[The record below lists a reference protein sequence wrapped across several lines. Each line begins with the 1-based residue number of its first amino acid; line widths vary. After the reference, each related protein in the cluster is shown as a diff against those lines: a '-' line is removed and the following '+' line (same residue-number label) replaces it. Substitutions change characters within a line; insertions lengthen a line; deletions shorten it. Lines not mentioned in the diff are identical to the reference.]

1 MIIASFS
8 LATGPTGLM
17 AVAALIMGLRA
28 VVRTVVVRGRVIGSY
43 FALVAPVLAAG
54 TMVLIS
60 VFGVQ
65 SLAAVLEA
73 IRVRGAIGPS
83 LSWYEEFVRY
93 YYLMIPTV
101 DGSLSRRL
109 PVLLVLLC
117 LAVVIGTLLRRGK
130 VPGAA
135 SGSAEPCGG
144 TAGRRSDARSSA
156 PLCSAL
162 PHLKRIRKTRVPIVT
177 KRRNGE
183 RRQKRGRAPHRARLS
198 PARGRRPA
206 RTEPERAIPPGRDG
220 APGARRDTAAGAG
233 RGAERRPELCGTEPG
248 TVPPSAAPLPTLAPG
263 LAALPHLPSPHA
275 ARGAAGGARRGPTR
289 PCPPRTEGRRRARA
303 HLSSPRASPRL
314 ASSRPAPPRLAE
326 GAARAERVPEKRP
339 HPAPRSLISGRAA
352 APAARHAEP

>member
-1 MIIASFS
+1 MSCQFRAWT
-8 LATGPTGLM
+8 AHRQ
-17 AVAALIMGLRA
+17 AL
-28 VVRTVVVRGRVIGSY
+28 
-43 FALVAPVLAAG
+43 
-54 TMVLIS
+54 
-60 VFGVQ
+60 
-65 SLAAVLEA
+65 
-73 IRVRGAIGPS
+73 
-83 LSWYEEFVRY
+83 FVR
-93 YYLMIPTV
+93 LPLNPLQNRRTKESAETPSRGQRTRRHKKERS
-101 DGSLSRRL
+101 GSTRRL
-109 PVLLVLLC
+109 P
-117 LAVVIGTLLRRGK
+117 AASPRPPRPSGSAGRPAPTPPARP

-162 PHLKRIRKTRVPIVT
+162 PHLKRIPKTRVPIVT

-303 HLSSPRASPRL
+303 HLSSPRASPRPVPP
-314 ASSRPAPPRLAE
+314 RPASR
-326 GAARAERVPEKRP
+326 RAP
-339 HPAPRSLISGRAA
+339 
-352 APAARHAEP
+352 